1 MKLKLADIH
10 THPDLQARVKM
21 NEDMIETLAEVYRTA
36 PEKVKAIEIFEFR
49 PDQKRYVLDGHHRLE
64 AAKRAGLEELEVDPL
79 FAVLNFGIG
88 VNDAMKANTRNGVPL
103 SKEDIRRAVEILL
116 KYDPSRSI
124 ENICAILSRSKSTI
138 YQYVR
143 ELSDAGKLTL
153 PETRKGKD
161 GKERPTKYADRVPKE
176 TSGSLEPTGNTEEAQ
191 NHTEWPK
198 ERDESGCFAETVCC
212 GNGGCRR
219 TCSPVYLDDLRETPE
234 EWEPGDWVF
243 GTLDPGKAY
252 CSEECRTIAEGKVL
266 EKEADRIL
274 KTAESAELAENSEPE
289 EMEDPTE
296 DEKSSADVAHCP
308 VCGRK
313 PNMCIDGSI
322 TCWGSHTNFQP
333 DHELA
338 IHVGKKRTREQV
350 LELWNRLGGR

>member
-1 MKLKLADIH
+1 MKLKLEKIH
-10 THPDLQARVKM
+10 THPDLQAREKM
-21 NEDMIETLAEVYRTA
+21 NEEMIELLAEVYREQAAGVFFWTKGVTVFKNQ
-36 PEKVKAIEIFEFR
+36 EDGNYYI
-49 PDQKRYVLDGHHRLE
+49 LDGHHRLE
-64 AAKRAGLEELEVDPL
+64 AAKKAGLESITVEIPFDVHTIGDALKRGL
-79 FAVLNFGIG
+79 HKNAINGQNFKPG
-88 VNDAMKANTRNGVPL
+88 
-103 SKEDIRRAVEILL
+103 DIRRAVELLL
-116 KYDPSRSI
+116 KYHPNMTI
-124 ENICAILSRSKSTI
+124 EEVAHALHRGKSTI
-138 YQYVR
+138 YQHVR
-143 ELSDAGKLTL
+143 QLSDAGKLTL

-176 TSGSLEPTGNTEEAQ
+176 TSGSLETTEEAQ

-198 ERDESGCFAETVCC
+198 ERDDTGCFAETVCC

-219 TCSPVYLDDLRETPE
+219 TCSPVYLDDLRKTPD

-243 GTLDPGKAY
+243 GTLDPEKAY

-274 KTAESAELAENSEPE
+274 KTAESAELAEHSEPE
-289 EMEDPTE
+289 EMEDPAE
-296 DEKSSADVAHCP
+296 DETSSADVAPCP
-308 VCGRK
+308 ICGRK

-322 TCWGSHTNFQP
+322 TCWGSHTNFH